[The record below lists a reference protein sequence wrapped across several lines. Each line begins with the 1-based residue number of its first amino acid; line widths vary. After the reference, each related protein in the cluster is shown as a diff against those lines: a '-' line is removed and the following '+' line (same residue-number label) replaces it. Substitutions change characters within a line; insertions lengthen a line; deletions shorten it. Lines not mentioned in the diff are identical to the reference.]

1 MMMRSGDANAQADA
15 AASPH
20 LESMHNTVAHSY
32 AVGYAVASLGTL
44 AAFIAA
50 RGWMK
55 PGKWTAVIQ
64 VRPTNA

>member
-1 MMMRSGDANAQADA
+1 MMQFGATPTQTEVTGGVVVETMRQN
-15 AASPH
+15 
-20 LESMHNTVAHSY
+20 MAHSY

-55 PGKWTAVIQ
+55 PNKQPPKDVK
-64 VRPTNA
+64 PT